1 MTKQAGSANAGTVAI
16 AGVAT
21 AAVVGGALYLAGV
34 FSPAPPTPGDGTA
47 RAPQSAPVVE
57 SAQPPAGAVT
67 SDAPA
72 ASPGEISAPDAEA
85 ETPADTAD
93 IAGTASDSAPAET
106 PQTPAPPVPPEI
118 STFRLEPGG
127 RMLVAGRGAP
137 GWDVSILVDAEALA
151 RLSPDSRGEFVAFL
165 DLAPSRLPR
174 VLSLMMHAPG
184 GEQDI
189 ISDDEII
196 IAPTPEQ
203 AEVATARDG
212 SAPGA
217 DAPADTAEPS
227 DKPAEDGAPRAE
239 AGAGAAGTEAQ
250 ASPSEPDAEP
260 GADAAEPA
268 SQAVLLADETGV
280 RVIQPPV
287 AAETPPEVMSVVA
300 LDAITYDDAGEVEL
314 SGRARGEGF
323 VRVYVDNTPVAT
335 APVAPDGQWRS
346 DLPEIDSGVY
356 TLRIDEVD
364 ASGAVVSRVETPFQ
378 REDRGLL
385 SGADSARRIEAITV
399 QPGNTLWAISRARY
413 GEGPLYVRI
422 FEANRDRIRDPD
434 LIYPG
439 QVFTVPQ

>member
-1 MTKQAGSANAGTVAI
+1 
-16 AGVAT
+16 
-21 AAVVGGALYLAGV
+21 
-34 FSPAPPTPGDGTA
+34 
-47 RAPQSAPVVE
+47 
-57 SAQPPAGAVT
+57 
-67 SDAPA
+67 
-72 ASPGEISAPDAEA
+72 
-85 ETPADTAD
+85 
-93 IAGTASDSAPAET
+93 
-106 PQTPAPPVPPEI
+106 
-118 STFRLEPGG
+118 
-127 RMLVAGRGAP
+127 MLVAGRGAP
-137 GWDVSILVDAEALA
+137 GWDVSILVDVEALA
-151 RLSPDSRGEFVAFL
+151 RLSPDDRGEFVAFL
-165 DLAPSRLPR
+165 DLVPSRLPR

-184 GEQDI
+184 GERDVL
-189 ISDDEII
+189 SDDEII
-196 IAPTPEQ
+196 IAPTPEP
-203 AEVATARDG
+203 AETATAG
-212 SAPGA
+212 
-217 DAPADTAEPS
+217 DTAQPGSESGTTAQDEAQP
-227 DKPAEDGAPRAE
+227 PRA
-239 AGAGAAGTEAQ
+239 AQAEAQ
-250 ASPSEPDAEP
+250 AEAETGAEAEAQAEAQAETDAEP
-260 GADAAEPA
+260 V

-287 AAETPPEVMSVVA
+287 AAGTPPEVMSVVA

-335 APVAPDGQWRS
+335 APIAPDGQWRS
-346 DLPEIDSGVY
+346 DLPEVDTGVY

-385 SGADSARRIEAITV
+385 GGADSARRIEAITV